1 MVLGMASVLG
11 GAVSSPGVARQG
23 GLGALILTDLRESRK
38 PSRPP
43 SMAPL
48 RRPTMTTSDEMHAF
62 FESKQF
68 EQLQRYLEQG
78 RGFAKLSD
86 DDLNQRWISEL
97 RYWVANFGSR
107 VDHRLQEDIEAEL
120 QIRGLEPPFALV
132 PEEF

>member
-1 MVLGMASVLG
+1 
-11 GAVSSPGVARQG
+11 
-23 GLGALILTDLRESRK
+23 
-38 PSRPP
+38 
-43 SMAPL
+43 
-48 RRPTMTTSDEMHAF
+48 MTTSDEMHAF

-132 PEEF
+132 PEEFEALMAASRQQTDRILSDPRRLARTERNMSEDMEEFRKGSAGKRTN